1 MFYTSKGHVLQ
12 CKRAPFRK
20 QKMVFKK
27 TKGILFYKREQ
38 PYAVEKIKELKVKR
52 I

>member
-1 MFYTSKGHVLQ
+1 MFYNAKEHLLESK
-12 CKRAPFRK
+12 RWS
-20 QKMVFKK
+20 FKK
-27 TKGILFYKREQ
+27 QKGILFYKREQ